1 MNKFA
6 TFENF
11 VLNAVPGLSDTG
23 LQAVVAVFK
32 EALLTGKV
40 TKHKVLAA
48 DVPGVSSLQRAISK
62 LINNFE
68 VADVLQ
74 VYSDV
79 DRAYVWLKVVPFG
92 NFSKWFY
99 VEFPQVLSGES
110 EAEHTGLSV
119 NYYQCAID
127 SPTTPG
133 RDPYTAECN
142 DIIEALDMTS
152 AEANIFKEV
161 WRTAAARTLG
171 KKKQGHDAIY
181 GAEKIKFFADRNLHL
196 KKSGKR

>member
-1 MNKFA
+1 MNEFA
-6 TFENF
+6 NFENF

-23 LQAVVAVFK
+23 LQEVAAVFK
-32 EALLTGKV
+32 KALLTGKV
-40 TKHKVLAA
+40 TKHKVPAA
-48 DVPGVSSLQRAISK
+48 SVIGVSGLQRAISK
-62 LINNFE
+62 LIDNS
-68 VADVLQ
+68 DVEDILQ
-74 VYSDV
+74 IYSDV
-79 DRAYVWLKVVPFG
+79 DPDYVWLKVVPFG
-92 NFSKWFY
+92 NFSKWFRA
-99 VEFPQVLSGES
+99 EFWQESIEKS

-133 RDPYTAECN
+133 RDPYIAECN
-142 DIIEALDMTS
+142 DIIEALDMS
-152 AEANIFKEV
+152 YAEANMFKEI